1 MTEEKFT
8 KEQIRALADF
18 WPVFANPKFV
28 YEVQDEVKEK
38 KGVITMPS
46 SSLSSEAK
54 AFNKM
59 IYQEGWVLDGF
70 DWPPQT
76 RPRPFS
82 DVAPRRNEGPLTR
95 WNWPEWAQTDEFKDL
110 FSKPEALAKASAHQ
124 LAKLLT
130 ALVRKERFC
139 EGTMASACSDG
150 LLARI
155 TQRAGALV

>member
-1 MTEEKFT
+1 MTSIEFL
-8 KEQIRALADF
+8 KEQLRALADF

-38 KGVITMPS
+38 KGVNTIPS
-46 SSLSSEAK
+46 SSLSPEAK

-59 IYQEGWVLDGF
+59 IYQEGWILDGL
-70 DWPPQT
+70 D
-76 RPRPFS
+76 
-82 DVAPRRNEGPLTR
+82 
-95 WNWPEWAQTDEFKDL
+95 WPEWTKTDEFKDL

-130 ALVRKERFC
+130 ALTRKERFC
-139 EGTMASACSDG
+139 EGTMASACRDG

-155 TQRAGALV
+155 THRAGVLV

>member
-1 MTEEKFT
+1 MSDLVKSEEIEFSKD
-8 KEQIRALADF
+8 QIRALADF
-18 WPVFANPKFV
+18 WPVFANPQFV
-28 YEVQDEVKEK
+28 YEVRDEVKEK

-46 SSLSSEAK
+46 SSLSPEAK
-54 AFNKM
+54 AFNTM

-70 DWPPQT
+70 
-76 RPRPFS
+76 
-82 DVAPRRNEGPLTR
+82 G
-95 WNWPEWAQTDEFKDL
+95 WPEWTQTDEFKDL

-130 ALVRKERFC
+130 ALARKERFC

-155 TQRAGALV
+155 TQRASILL

>member
-1 MTEEKFT
+1 MDTTTKTDFT
-8 KEQIRALADF
+8 KKQLQALADF

-28 YEVQDEVKEK
+28 YETQDEVKEK

-46 SSLSSEAK
+46 SSLSPEAK

-59 IYQEGWVLDGF
+59 IYQEGWILDGF
-70 DWPPQT
+70 D
-76 RPRPFS
+76 
-82 DVAPRRNEGPLTR
+82 
-95 WNWPEWAQTDEFKDL
+95 WPEWAQTDEFKDL
-110 FSKPEALAKASAHQ
+110 FSKPEVLAKACAHQ

-130 ALVRKERFC
+130 ALTRKERFC

-155 TQRAGALV
+155 TQRASILL

>member
-1 MTEEKFT
+1 MDISK
-8 KEQIRALADF
+8 KQLQSLADF

-28 YEVQDEVKEK
+28 YETQDEVKEK
-38 KGVITMPS
+38 KGLITMPS
-46 SSLSSEAK
+46 SSLSPEAK

-70 DWPPQT
+70 
-76 RPRPFS
+76 
-82 DVAPRRNEGPLTR
+82 E
-95 WNWPEWAQTDEFKDL
+95 WPEWAQTDEFKDL
-110 FSKPEALAKASAHQ
+110 FSKPEALGKASADQ

-155 TQRAGALV
+155 TERAGMLL

>member
-1 MTEEKFT
+1 MDISK
-8 KEQIRALADF
+8 KQLQSLADF

-28 YEVQDEVKEK
+28 YEVRDEVKEK
-38 KGVITMPS
+38 KGVITMLS

-59 IYQEGWVLDGF
+59 IYQVGWVLDGF
-70 DWPPQT
+70 D
-76 RPRPFS
+76 
-82 DVAPRRNEGPLTR
+82 
-95 WNWPEWAQTDEFKDL
+95 WPEWAQTDEFKDL
-110 FSKPEALAKASAHQ
+110 FSNPEALAKAAAHQ

-130 ALVRKERFC
+130 ALARKERFC

-155 TQRAGALV
+155 TQRASVLI

>member
-1 MTEEKFT
+1 MDISK
-8 KEQIRALADF
+8 KQLQSLADF

-28 YEVQDEVKEK
+28 YETQDEVKEK
-38 KGVITMPS
+38 EGVITMPS
-46 SSLSSEAK
+46 SSLSPEAK

-59 IYQEGWVLDGF
+59 IYQEGWILDGF
-70 DWPPQT
+70 DWP
-76 RPRPFS
+76 
-82 DVAPRRNEGPLTR
+82 
-95 WNWPEWAQTDEFKDL
+95 EWTQTDEFKDL

-130 ALVRKERFC
+130 ALARKERFC

-155 TQRAGALV
+155 TQRAGVLV

>member
-1 MTEEKFT
+1 MGVCIKHDFT
-8 KEQIRALADF
+8 PEQIRALADF

-46 SSLSSEAK
+46 SSLSPEAK

-59 IYQEGWVLDGF
+59 IYQEGWILDGF
-70 DWPPQT
+70 DWP
-76 RPRPFS
+76 
-82 DVAPRRNEGPLTR
+82 
-95 WNWPEWAQTDEFKDL
+95 EWTKTDEFKDL
-110 FSKPEALAKASAHQ
+110 FSKPESLAKASDHQ

-130 ALVRKERFC
+130 ALARKERFC
-139 EGTMASACSDG
+139 EGTMASACADG

-155 TQRAGALV
+155 THRAGVLV

>member
-1 MTEEKFT
+1 MLCNRCLWKQNRIKVGLCIKHDFT
-8 KEQIRALADF
+8 PEQIRALADF

-28 YEVQDEVKEK
+28 YETQDEVKTK
-38 KGVITMPS
+38 KGVVTMPS

-59 IYQEGWVLDGF
+59 IYQEEWIVDGF
-70 DWPPQT
+70 DWP
-76 RPRPFS
+76 
-82 DVAPRRNEGPLTR
+82 
-95 WNWPEWAQTDEFKDL
+95 EWAHTDEFKDL

-130 ALVRKERFC
+130 ALARKERFC
-139 EGTMASACSDG
+139 QGTMASAHSDG

-155 TQRAGALV
+155 TQRAGMLV

>member
-1 MTEEKFT
+1 MGVCIKHDFT
-8 KEQIRALADF
+8 PEQIRALADF

-38 KGVITMPS
+38 KGVNTIPS
-46 SSLSSEAK
+46 SSLSPEAK

-59 IYQEGWVLDGF
+59 IYQEGWILDGF
-70 DWPPQT
+70 DWP
-76 RPRPFS
+76 
-82 DVAPRRNEGPLTR
+82 
-95 WNWPEWAQTDEFKDL
+95 EWTKTDEFKDL
-110 FSKPEALAKASAHQ
+110 FSKPEALAKACAHQ

-130 ALVRKERFC
+130 ALARKERFC

-155 TQRAGALV
+155 THRAGVLVPRGLHNEGEARG